1 MKRARQQR
9 LALLLPQNEAQ
20 DRIDLEQQEPEQE
33 TSAMARTIYI
43 LSRSSMDAVAAMTPD
58 WGRLSEMVEA
68 GTLMAP
74 KAVEPLLSE
83 ETSPASPWVHWF
95 PDAFIEPPP
104 QAGLIEMMLRSE
116 HPKAAAKE
124 DADRSLNMEAV
135 AMAMNA
141 QSGDPTVVFAPVV
154 AGDARVRESIYEIV
168 DEAQD
173 PIMATTPVELLHEN
187 DISFTPPPRSLI
199 GLRDL
204 LKDFQIP
211 ETDLYGDAI

>member
-95 PDAFIEPPP
+95 PDAFIEP
-104 QAGLIEMMLRSE
+104 
-116 HPKAAAKE
+116 HP
-124 DADRSLNMEAV
+124 R
-135 AMAMNA
+135 
-141 QSGDPTVVFAPVV
+141 
-154 AGDARVRESIYEIV
+154 
-168 DEAQD
+168 
-173 PIMATTPVELLHEN
+173 
-187 DISFTPPPRSLI
+187 
-199 GLRDL
+199 
-204 LKDFQIP
+204 
-211 ETDLYGDAI
+211 

>member
-104 QAGLIEMMLRSE
+104 QAGLIEMMLRSGPV
-116 HPKAAAKE
+116 HGCVLAAPQNLPPQLT
-124 DADRSLNMEAV
+124 S
-135 AMAMNA
+135 
-141 QSGDPTVVFAPVV
+141 
-154 AGDARVRESIYEIV
+154 V
-168 DEAQD
+168 D
-173 PIMATTPVELLHEN
+173 TPH
-187 DISFTPPPRSLI
+187 
-199 GLRDL
+199 
-204 LKDFQIP
+204 
-211 ETDLYGDAI
+211 